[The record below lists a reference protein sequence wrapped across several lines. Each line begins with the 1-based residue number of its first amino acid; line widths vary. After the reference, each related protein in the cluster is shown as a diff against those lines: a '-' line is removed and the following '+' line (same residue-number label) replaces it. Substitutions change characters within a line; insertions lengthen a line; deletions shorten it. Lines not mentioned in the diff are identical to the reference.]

1 MGKSGGRWG
10 TRPTSVNASE
20 RSHNSKVAFTC
31 VLDDVFPAPARALL
45 FVWPVQVGLVVNPVV
60 PSLARLSLAS
70 HLSPT

>member
-1 MGKSGGRWG
+1 
-10 TRPTSVNASE
+10 
-20 RSHNSKVAFTC
+20 
-31 VLDDVFPAPARALL
+31 L